1 MQNQNWSDF
10 DFQPTEPQEKSSLS
24 GLVTWYQ
31 WQLVGNPTCL
41 NIIFVWDA
49 WFHGQIVYSN
59 IEHLSNIDEIYLEYE
74 IENYNR
80 AISICGC
87 LVVMQLF

>member
-1 MQNQNWSDF
+1 MEVKNKYAYVITQDICNKFIEVNF
-10 DFQPTEPQEKSSLS
+10 L
-24 GLVTWYQ
+24 
-31 WQLVGNPTCL
+31 
-41 NIIFVWDA
+41 WDV
-49 WFHGQIVYSN
+49 WFHGQIVYRN
-59 IEHLSNIDEIYLEYE
+59 IEHMSNIDEIYLEYE